1 MYDVNLI
8 RNDFP
13 MLKKQINGKPLIF
26 LDNASTTLKPKV
38 VIKAVNEYLEE
49 LTSNAHRGDYDI
61 AHLVD
66 LRVEETR
73 ANVAN
78 FINADA
84 NEVVFTSGDSM
95 SLNLVAYGYGVCN
108 LKKSDEILVS
118 EAEHASNLLP
128 WFKVSEITGAIIRY
142 IPLDKEGRLTADN
155 VKETITDRTK
165 VVSIAHITNVLG
177 FIIDI
182 KEIAKIVHEKNAILV
197 VDGAQSVPHIKT
209 DVKDLN
215 IDFLTFSSHKMI
227 GPTGLG
233 VLYGKYELL
242 EKMEPLLTGGG
253 MNSRFNMCG
262 EVKYYKPPRKF
273 EAGTLNLEGI
283 FGLNAAIN
291 YLRNLGMDN
300 IRNHETEIRSY
311 AIKKLK
317 ELDNVIIYNETAESG
332 IITLNIKGV
341 FAQDAATFF
350 NSYGIAVRSGQH
362 CAKNLTNFL
371 KTHSTIRMSVYLYT
385 TKDEI
390 DTFVEVCKKGG
401 NFLDVYFK

>member
-13 MLKKQINGKPLIF
+13 MLRKQINGKPLVF

-84 NEVVFTSGDSM
+84 EEVVFTSGTSM
-95 SLNLVAYGYGVCN
+95 SLNLVAYGYGVQK
-108 LKKSDEILVS
+108 LKKGDEILVS

-128 WFKVSEITGAIIRY
+128 WFKVSEITGATIRY
-142 IPLDKEGRLTADN
+142 IPLDSEGRLTANN
-155 VKETITDRTK
+155 VKKTITKHTK
-165 VVSIAHITNVLG
+165 VVSIAHVTNVLG

-182 KEIAKIVHEKNAILV
+182 KKIAKIVHENGAILV

-209 DVKDLN
+209 NVKDLD
-215 IDFLTFSSHKMI
+215 IDFLTFSSHKML

-262 EVKYYKPPRKF
+262 EVKYYDPPRKF

-300 IRNHETEIRSY
+300 VRKHETEIRSY

-317 ELDNVIIYNETAESG
+317 ELDNIIIYNETAESG
-332 IITLNIKGV
+332 IITLNVKDV

-362 CAKNLTNFL
+362 CAKNLISFL
-371 KTHSTIRMSVYLYT
+371 KTHSTIRMSIYLYT
-385 TKDEI
+385 TKEEI
-390 DTFVEVCKKGG
+390 DIFVEACKKGG
-401 NFLDVYFK
+401 NFLDVYF